1 MSTSTNTAPPQSAEY
16 IASVAKVLTTPVIFS
31 CKRPHVRSRHA
42 APPMSIKNHVH
53 KVVFDII
60 NPVRIVDTKPKAIIY
75 QERTE
80 QYFRL
85 LEKNNE
91 YYNIPFITP
100 VVSELTFVPKAIIV
114 PEKHIEYLDQV
125 QVGLSVLKNGKVRIK
140 LVLHQAQL
148 YEKYY
153 SHAKPPPIK
162 TIINTYT
169 NLGYTDA
176 FIQSFTEK
184 HEKRKVFREKM
195 DKVLE
200 RIFAKPVRAKKKSA
214 APKTKKVVVVEAGG
228 EGEEEIIEE
237 EEEVEEEEEDGPE
250 EDEAIVADDE
260 DDEEEDAGEDG
271 DLADFE

>member
-1 MSTSTNTAPPQSAEY
+1 MSTSTEY
-16 IASVAKVLTTPVIFS
+16 IASVAKVLATPVIFA
-31 CKRPHVRSRHA
+31 CKRPHVRSRHT

-85 LEKNNE
+85 LEKNNK
-91 YYNIPFITP
+91 YYNIPFTTPAIT
-100 VVSELTFVPKAIIV
+100 ELTFVPKPIII
-114 PEKHIEYLDQV
+114 PEKHIDYLDQV

-200 RIFAKPVRAKKKSA
+200 KIFAKPVRAKKKPA
-214 APKTKKVVVVEAGG
+214 APKSKKVVVVVEADGDVD
-228 EGEEEIIEE
+228 EEIVEDVEE
-237 EEEVEEEEEDGPE
+237 EEEEEDGPE

-260 DDEEEDAGEDG
+260 DDEEEDPGEDG